1 MKLFNTM
8 TREKQE
14 FIPLEPGK
22 VKMYVCGPTVY
33 NLVHIGNAR
42 PATVFDTLRRYF
54 EYLGYEVE
62 FVQNI
67 TDIDDKLIRR
77 AAEENTTVK
86 ELSVRYADEFFKDL
100 KGLGSKEATANP
112 RATENIGRICDM
124 ISDLIQKGH
133 AYVAEDGVYFRTGSF
148 ASYGKLS
155 HQPMEELQNGASN
168 RVGSGEH
175 KEDPMDFALWKKSQP
190 GEPVWEAPFGAGRPG
205 WHIECSAMVREY
217 LGDTID
223 IHAGGMDLIFPHHE
237 NEIAQSECCTGKEFA
252 RYWLHNAYLNI
263 DNKKMSKSTG
273 NFRTVRE
280 VADAFGYGAIRL
292 MMLSAHYRS
301 PLNYTEEVIRSAK
314 SALER
319 IENCK
324 DRLAQ
329 AAKML
334 EKETGEQ
341 DSFWAE
347 AAEKA
352 RISFEAAMDDDMNT
366 ADGLSALFDLV
377 RQINAGLNDKSL
389 DSLTAL
395 RGVQK
400 IFDAMCRVFGLLQE
414 EEKTSDGPDEA
425 EIEALIEARRQAK
438 KNKDFAAADGIRQQL
453 SEMGIQIADTREGTT
468 WKRV

>member
-205 WHIECSAMVREY
+205 WHIECSTMVREY

-273 NFRTVRE
+273 NFRTV
-280 VADAFGYGAIRL
+280 
-292 MMLSAHYRS
+292 
-301 PLNYTEEVIRSAK
+301 
-314 SALER
+314 
-319 IENCK
+319 
-324 DRLAQ
+324 
-329 AAKML
+329 
-334 EKETGEQ
+334 
-341 DSFWAE
+341 
-347 AAEKA
+347 
-352 RISFEAAMDDDMNT
+352 
-366 ADGLSALFDLV
+366 
-377 RQINAGLNDKSL
+377 
-389 DSLTAL
+389 
-395 RGVQK
+395 
-400 IFDAMCRVFGLLQE
+400 
-414 EEKTSDGPDEA
+414 
-425 EIEALIEARRQAK
+425 
-438 KNKDFAAADGIRQQL
+438 
-453 SEMGIQIADTREGTT
+453 
-468 WKRV
+468 